1 MGAVCRSRKAV
12 LIILATDAAPNSIR
26 RAAHFGEAGK
36 VLQIPVPLT
45 KEEMGFVLGRST
57 CAMAAFTDV
66 GMAASLV
73 EKLSAA
79 DPETYGSAQE
89 VLGQKSQ
96 RVRQRQ
102 KEKIAHEKKL
112 LRGNKKP
119 WAYSPN
125 QNKSKSE

>member
-1 MGAVCRSRKAV
+1 MGAVCRSRKAA
-12 LIILATDAAPNSIR
+12 LILLASDAAPNTIR

-36 VLQIPVPLT
+36 VLQVPLPLT
-45 KEEMGFVLGRST
+45 KEEMGFALGRST

-73 EKLSAA
+73 EKLAAA

-89 VLGQKSQ
+89 VLSQKSQ

-102 KEKIAHEKKL
+102 KEKIAHEKNL

-119 WAYSPN
+119 WAYSPD